1 MQPITQEY
9 DASTDTLTIERVKY
23 SGELFR
29 QLGGALPIGAPFRIV
44 KRENGKT
51 ARKFRSD
58 CKAVAA
64 SIYSFCSFKSNID
77 PTVSDRSES

>member
-1 MQPITQEY
+1 MDNVSC
-9 DASTDTLTIERVKY
+9 DAATDVFTIYGVKY

-29 QLGGALPIGAPFRIV
+29 QLRGALPVGAPFRIV
-44 KRENGKT
+44 KRQNGKT
-51 ARKFRSD
+51 ARKFRSG

-64 SIYSFCSFKSNID
+64 SIYSFCSFKSNMD